1 MAITSAFIMMGAF
14 FLIGL
19 YVAGALGVLALVLMY
34 VFSDGPPWN
43 IMGNKAWE
51 TNTNPFLMAVP
62 LFLLMGELM
71 LRSGMGERMYAS
83 LSRWLVFLPGGLIHT
98 NIASCAIFA
107 ACSGSSVATSATIS
121 RVSLPSFR
129 QRGYSER
136 LVIGS
141 LAAGGTLGILIPPSI
156 GLIVYGV
163 LVQESIGRLYLAG
176 FFPGFMLAAMMMLMI
191 MGVAL
196 VFPSIAP
203 KERMGSWRERIVGLL
218 AMIPIGAIIFVV
230 LGTIYLGIAT
240 PTEAAAFG
248 VSGALFLA
256 LINNSGPAVVSW
268 ILSKIN
274 GNGGAG
280 FLPQG
285 ARTTLLELGERYPA
299 IPGQFNQ
306 SMSINWDMLKT
317 ATLSATRTSAM
328 IFLIIIA
335 AFTLSYAFARL
346 GISQDISEWITGLN
360 LSSTQLVIVLVVFY
374 LLLGT
379 FMESFAMLV
388 TTVPVLAP
396 ALVNSGVDL
405 VWFGIIMV
413 ILVEAALISPPE
425 GINLYVLHGVRR
437 DVQTEM
443 ADATGFQEKAGT
455 ITDVYIGV
463 LPFMAVMAVVIV
475 LLIAFPEI
483 ALWLPDKVKG
493 ARP

>member
-1 MAITSAFIMMGAF
+1 M
-14 FLIGL
+14 
-19 YVAGALGVLALVLMY
+19 
-34 VFSDGPPWN
+34 
-43 IMGNKAWE
+43 
-51 TNTNPFLMAVP
+51 
-62 LFLLMGELM
+62 
-71 LRSGMGERMYAS
+71 
-83 LSRWLVFLPGGLIHT
+83 
-98 NIASCAIFA
+98 
-107 ACSGSSVATSATIS
+107 
-121 RVSLPSFR
+121 
-129 QRGYSER
+129 
-136 LVIGS
+136 
-141 LAAGGTLGILIPPSI
+141 
-156 GLIVYGV
+156 
-163 LVQESIGRLYLAG
+163 
-176 FFPGFMLAAMMMLMI
+176 
-191 MGVAL
+191 
-196 VFPSIAP
+196 
-203 KERMGSWRERIVGLL
+203 
-218 AMIPIGAIIFVV
+218 
-230 LGTIYLGIAT
+230 
-240 PTEAAAFG
+240 
-248 VSGALFLA
+248 FLA

-274 GNGGAG
+274 GDGGAG

-285 ARTTLLELGERYPA
+285 ARTTLFELGERYPA

-317 ATLSATRTSAM
+317 STLSGTRTSAM

-443 ADATGFQEKAGT
+443 ADASGSKRKRER
-455 ITDVYIGV
+455 
-463 LPFMAVMAVVIV
+463 LPTCISGCC
-475 LLIAFPEI
+475 PS
-483 ALWLPDKVKG
+483 W
-493 ARP
+493 R